1 MRTPFNTESTK
12 PLPIRQAIVGMGM
25 ESTDDSTLNFLEVLS
40 ALLPLESMCFLHVQ
54 PVYDLANMM
63 YEREA
68 EAMLSNFD
76 IHTDLLERIKEAISS
91 RFKAVQIMPLVME
104 GEPLAVLLE
113 QASAL
118 NADLLVA
125 GKQTGGVT
133 HGILA
138 GNLVR
143 KTPCGTLIIPDK
155 AKACLQRIMVP
166 IDFSPYSI
174 RALQLAAA
182 LYEKSSGRVEIILV
196 HAMEMP
202 SVMAYRLGKTQEALR
217 EILELD
223 RRAAMDDFVRNF
235 SPSLIGKV
243 RTELMHDEGKS
254 IAERLLNGAMEH
266 EVDLMVMGAKGHSKV
281 ELLLMGSVAE
291 GILQMDEQIP
301 VWVVK

>member
-1 MRTPFNTESTK
+1 MRTPFHTESTK
-12 PLPIRQAIVGMGM
+12 PLSIRQAIVGMGM
-25 ESTDDSTLNFLEVLS
+25 ESTDDSTLSFLEVLS
-40 ALLPLESMCFLHVQ
+40 ALIPLEAMSFLHVQ
-54 PVYDLANMM
+54 PVYDLVNVM

-76 IHTDLLERIKEAISS
+76 IHTDLLERIKAAISS
-91 RFKAVQIMPLVME
+91 RFKAVQITPLVME

-118 NADLLVA
+118 HADLLVA

-143 KTPCGTLIIPDK
+143 KTPCDTLIVPDK
-155 AKACLQRIMVP
+155 ARARLQRIMVP

-182 LYEKSSGRVEIILV
+182 LHAQSAGKIEIILA

-235 SPSLIGKV
+235 SPSLIGQV

-266 EVDLMVMGAKGHSKV
+266 NADLMVMGAKGHSKV

-291 GILQMDEQIP
+291 GILQMNEQIP